1 MGQSATVAETM
12 HAAVLGSP
20 IAHSKSPDMHRALYE
35 HLDLPIDYDRI
46 EVTLDQAAD
55 FMASLP
61 QRYGSTQRLVGFSV
75 TMPLKNALVPHM
87 TTLSERVE
95 RLGVLNTVVFDESG
109 QTRGYNTDV
118 DGIRL
123 ALMQAGYQPSRG
135 GTMAILGAGGTATAA
150 VAAAADMDL
159 DAVVLYV
166 RNAQRAAE
174 TSTVATRFGLAVEI
188 KSLPEFVHESPTHQA
203 VVATLPAHAADS
215 LAEHLPH
222 GPLPPLLDVIYDP
235 WPTALAQ
242 AWRATGSAVA
252 SGMDMLLYQGVEQAK
267 LFTHRLVDPESI
279 DWRDA
284 TQRMANA
291 LGLVKQ

>member
-1 MGQSATVAETM
+1 MAETM

-150 VAAAADMDL
+150 VAAAADMGL

-174 TSTVATRFGLAVEI
+174 ASAVATRFGLAVEI
-188 KSLPEFVHESPTHQA
+188 KSLPEFVQESPTHQA

-222 GPLPPLLDVIYDP
+222 APLPPLLEVIYDP

-267 LFTHRLVDPESI
+267 LFTHRLVDPECV
-279 DWRDA
+279 DWQDA
-284 TQRMANA
+284 TQRMAKA